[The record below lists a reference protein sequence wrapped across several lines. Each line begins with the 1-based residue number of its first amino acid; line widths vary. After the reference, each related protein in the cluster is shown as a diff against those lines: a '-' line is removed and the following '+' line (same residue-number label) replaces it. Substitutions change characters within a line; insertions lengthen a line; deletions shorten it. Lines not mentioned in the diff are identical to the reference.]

1 MMILNPILYNKKAK
15 QERGVFLKNL
25 SLKKGIK
32 MLETLLSLGKFFK
45 NANPRPLPI
54 ALDKLNMYNSSW
66 TSGTKNIK
74 EIPGYYAPGLS
85 IEFKVGY
92 EEQKNQ

>member
-54 ALDKLNMYNSSW
+54 ALDKLIHPSSRR
-66 TSGTKNIK
+66 
-74 EIPGYYAPGLS
+74 A
-85 IEFKVGY
+85 
-92 EEQKNQ
+92 